1 MVRSAFDSA
10 LALSGARLEPSGT
23 APSPSFETPRE
34 GARLLRMR
42 FDLLKH
48 NNLMPG

>member
-1 MVRSAFDSA
+1 MARSAFRQRA
-10 LALSGARLEPSGT
+10 ALSGARLEPSGT
-23 APSPSFETPRE
+23 ALLPFFETPRE

-42 FDLLKH
+42 SNLLKH